1 MRVFPR
7 IIKSTFK
14 SQFEHENGTV
24 GGATNPVYLHED
36 FEINTHTPTPTLSSP
51 PNESLPPNESPPSHD
66 STTSKKSSSSNEP
79 SPSNDF
85 STTKKT
91 PPSNNSPSSN
101 NSRPEKIT
109 IYTPTSTLKKIIK
122 EISADIQELFPPLF
136 KKKTGKT
143 FDYNNI
149 RNVKLII
156 GGGVNL
162 SNDLIRNGFML
173 LNNHQ
178 INNEIQQQFPDR
190 LVKHLI
196 KQLVNNATFIKP
208 VTYFQSESDIKKGN
222 NNHIHLNIE
231 TTLNEQIPFITSN
244 KIINFLLISSLNK

>member
-1 MRVFPR
+1 
-7 IIKSTFK
+7 
-14 SQFEHENGTV
+14 N
-24 GGATNPVYLHED
+24 A
-36 FEINTHTPTPTLSSP
+36 HTPTPTLSSP

-136 KKKTGKT
+136 KKKT
-143 FDYNNI
+143 
-149 RNVKLII
+149 
-156 GGGVNL
+156 
-162 SNDLIRNGFML
+162 
-173 LNNHQ
+173 
-178 INNEIQQQFPDR
+178 
-190 LVKHLI
+190 
-196 KQLVNNATFIKP
+196 A
-208 VTYFQSESDIKKGN
+208 
-222 NNHIHLNIE
+222 
-231 TTLNEQIPFITSN
+231 LNEQIPSITSN